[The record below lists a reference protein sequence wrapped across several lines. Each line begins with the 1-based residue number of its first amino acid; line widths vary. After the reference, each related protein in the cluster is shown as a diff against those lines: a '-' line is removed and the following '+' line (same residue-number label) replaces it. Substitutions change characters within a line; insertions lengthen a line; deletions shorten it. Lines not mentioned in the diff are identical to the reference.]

1 MRIVL
6 AALLILAAPAGAQ
19 GLRASGPP
27 TVLLDDDEPAMRPA
41 WSPDGTRLAFT
52 RDRYTGVWIV
62 STAGDVRQLSGA
74 PAAGFG
80 FAWSPDG
87 SALAVREA
95 RYNGPN
101 RSDALVV
108 LGVDGTRSELTRW
121 RTSAPGLPRWAGDA
135 HVVSLRDETLDV
147 LAVRDDARVV
157 PASAVA
163 LSPPDGR
170 LALAAPGSGTVEWL
184 APLGDVQVLNV
195 TPSPDGQ
202 RIAFEVYGG
211 NLFVVDRDGSGLR
224 DLGPG
229 GRPSWS
235 PGGEWIAVMV
245 S

>member
-1 MRIVL
+1 
-6 AALLILAAPAGAQ
+6 
-19 GLRASGPP
+19 
-27 TVLLDDDEPAMRPA
+27 
-41 WSPDGTRLAFT
+41 
-52 RDRYTGVWIV
+52 
-62 STAGDVRQLSGA
+62 
-74 PAAGFG
+74 
-80 FAWSPDG
+80 
-87 SALAVREA
+87 
-95 RYNGPN
+95 
-101 RSDALVV
+101 
-108 LGVDGTRSELTRW
+108 
-121 RTSAPGLPRWAGDA
+121 TSAPGLPRWAGDA
-135 HVVSLRDETLDV
+135 HVVSLRDETLEV

-157 PASAVA
+157 PASTVA

-170 LALAAPGSGTVEWL
+170 LALAAPASGTVEWL

-245 S
+245 SEDDGHQVTSSEIVAIRADGTARVTLTATPDRLEMNPSWSPDGRQIAFDDGDALFLLPLSR